1 MASHLELVQYQKRL
15 SAQSEPLPFPL
26 GPLGIPDMKFLDIPP
41 EFSIDHLIG
50 EEVKITD
57 SRGKVQRVREG
68 KTIKDI
74 QKLTGAE
81 ILFLKG
87 NQGRK
92 PEKLEIRGSLNDVKL
107 AEEFIR
113 TFFKHPKPSQG
124 SDGLTK
130 FIVNGVQN
138 PYFLSEIWE
147 MLPSDS
153 ILRRKIMDFIT
164 NEMI

>member
-1 MASHLELVQYQKRL
+1 MASHLELVQYLKRL
-15 SAQSEPLPFPL
+15 CAQSEPLPFPL
-26 GPLGIPDMKFLDIPP
+26 GPLGIPDMKFLDIPKD
-41 EFSIDHLIG
+41 FSINHLIG

-87 NQGRK
+87 NQGRR
-92 PEKLEIRGSLNDVKL
+92 PRKLEIRGSLDDIKL
-107 AEEFIR
+107 AEEFLR

-124 SDGLTK
+124 SNGL
-130 FIVNGVQN
+130 N
-138 PYFLSEIWE
+138 PDTIHPVFLSKIWE

-153 ILRRKIMDFIT
+153 ILRKKIMDFIT
-164 NEMI
+164 NKII